1 MALNVCKSWN
11 IYRPSIFTLPLS
23 FKIMQNEKQA
33 EELGVTAE
41 VTGIASWALFVMG
54 RPEAAGL
61 LKESVFAA
69 GLLPHHYQCVQ

>member
-1 MALNVCKSWN
+1 
-11 IYRPSIFTLPLS
+11 
-23 FKIMQNEKQA
+23 MQNEKQA

-41 VTGIASWALFVMG
+41 VTVIASWAVFVMG

-69 GLLPHHYQCVQ
+69 GLLPHHYQCAIAVAESQKVWRWFSSTEHPEVNPDVF